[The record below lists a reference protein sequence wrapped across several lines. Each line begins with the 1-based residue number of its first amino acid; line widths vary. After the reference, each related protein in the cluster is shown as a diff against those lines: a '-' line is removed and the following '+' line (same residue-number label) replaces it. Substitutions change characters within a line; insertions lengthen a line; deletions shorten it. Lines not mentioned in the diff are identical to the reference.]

1 MVSAAEF
8 FGANTIGII
17 LTGMGHDG
25 AFGMK
30 TIKRRGGKTIAQ
42 DEKSSVV
49 FGMAKAACEL
59 KAVDLLLPPEKIA
72 PTIIEEVER
81 LVSK

>member
-1 MVSAAEF
+1 MISSAEH
-8 FGANTIGII
+8 FGVNTIGVT

-42 DEKSSVV
+42 DEQSSVV

-59 KAVDLLLPPEKIA
+59 NAVDKLLSPEKIPEA
-72 PTIIEEVER
+72 ILEEVNK
-81 LVSK
+81 LVAE